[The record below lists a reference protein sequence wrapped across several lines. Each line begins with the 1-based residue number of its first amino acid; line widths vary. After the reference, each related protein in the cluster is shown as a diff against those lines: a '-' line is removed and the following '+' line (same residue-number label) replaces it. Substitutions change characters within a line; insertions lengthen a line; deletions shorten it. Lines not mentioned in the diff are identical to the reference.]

1 MKRQQG
7 WTFWSLLSV
16 MALLVFFAYI
26 GMKLFPHYFDNL
38 RLQEALEQIL
48 DDPRVLGMD
57 RRQIVGEL
65 SNILYIDYGHDI
77 VNLREELA
85 MEKDRKNLI
94 LSIDY
99 EVTEHLFYN
108 VSALLDFSA
117 RAERPLR

>member
-7 WTFWSLLSV
+7 WTVWGLFSV

-38 RLQEALEQIL
+38 KLQEALEQVL

-65 SNILYIDYGHDI
+65 DNILYIDYGHQI
-77 VNLREELA
+77 VNLKEELA
-85 MEKDRKNLI
+85 VQKDRQSLV
-94 LSIDY
+94 LSVDY

-108 VSALLDFSA
+108 VSALMDFQA
-117 RAERPLR
+117 MAERPLR